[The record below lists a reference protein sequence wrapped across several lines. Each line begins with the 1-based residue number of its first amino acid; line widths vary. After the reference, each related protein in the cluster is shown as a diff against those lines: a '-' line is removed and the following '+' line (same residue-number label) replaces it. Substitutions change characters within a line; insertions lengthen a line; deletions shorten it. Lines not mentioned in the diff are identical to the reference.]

1 MAARGDE
8 VDSSGSP
15 CWAFPLAELNP
26 RSEWT
31 KVGEGSFGNVFKA
44 SLLGVPV
51 AVKEAASTKESRL
64 DGIRRDIFYLRC
76 AACAASVRLRSRLR
90 CAATEAAV
98 SAEICV
104 RVRLPVLTRPRPT
117 APAAKTR
124 IQTLCKPSV
133 PGRRATASC

>member
-1 MAARGDE
+1 MCSRSAPTKGGGRLQRGAEAFLGMAARADE

-31 KVGEGSFGNVFKA
+31 KVGEGSFGNVYKA

-51 AVKEAASTKESRL
+51 AVKEAASCKESRL

-76 AACAASVRLRSRLR
+76 AACVASLR
-90 CAATEAAV
+90 
-98 SAEICV
+98 
-104 RVRLPVLTRPRPT
+104 
-117 APAAKTR
+117 
-124 IQTLCKPSV
+124 
-133 PGRRATASC
+133 